1 MLLRLTEPRSGPAPV
16 EPVRPGIVVRPG
28 LRHNPRR
35 MKRPFRQLLAA
46 LAAVTGLFLNADAES
61 ALVFQTD
68 FGLKDGAVSALKGV
82 AFGVS
87 PTLKQFD
94 LTHEIPA
101 YNVWEAAFRL
111 KQTTPYW
118 PSNTVFV
125 SVVDPGVG
133 TARKAVVARTK
144 SGQLIV
150 GPDNGTL
157 TFLAESP
164 GLDEVREIDVARQRL
179 KGSEASHTFHGRDV
193 FAYVGARLAV
203 GQLAFA
209 DVGPRLTGDVVRIA
223 YQRAT
228 LTNGVLVGGIPV
240 LDVQYGNVWSNIP
253 RELFAEVQPNLGDV
267 FLVKVSHDGK
277 PVFERRVPYVTSF
290 GDVPKGQP
298 LLYLNSLLDMSLAL
312 NQGSFA
318 QKFHVSS
325 GPDWLVELRKVSAAV
340 K

>member
-1 MLLRLTEPRSGPAPV
+1 
-16 EPVRPGIVVRPG
+16 
-28 LRHNPRR
+28 
-35 MKRPFRQLLAA
+35 MKRFFHLAFA
-46 LAAVTGLFLNADAES
+46 VLAGVTDVAHAES

-68 FGLKDGAVSALKGV
+68 FGLKDGAVSAMKGV

-87 PTLKQFD
+87 PALKQFD

-111 KQTTPYW
+111 KQATPYW

-133 TARKAVVARTK
+133 TARRAVVARTK

-164 GLDEVREIDVARQRL
+164 GLVEVREIDIARQRL

-193 FAYVGARLAV
+193 FAYVGARLAA

-209 DVGPRLTGDVVRIA
+209 DIGPQQTNGVVRIA
-223 YQRAT
+223 YPHAAF
-228 LTNGVLVGGIPV
+228 TNGVIVGGIPV
-240 LDVQYGNVWSNIP
+240 LDGQYGNVWSNIP
-253 RELFAEVQPNLGDV
+253 QDLFARMRPKVGEVFAVRIRHAGQPWV
-267 FLVKVSHDGK
+267 
-277 PVFERRVPYVTSF
+277 ECRATYVTSF
-290 GDVPKGQP
+290 GEVPPGQP
-298 LLYLNSLLDMSLAL
+298 LLYLNSLLEVSLAL

-318 QKFHVSS
+318 QQFHVAS
-325 GPDWLVELRKVSAAV
+325 GPDWTLDLRQAEVPAPEHAGKRRLVRRPARE
-340 K
+340 